1 MQQPT
6 ELHLTPPKE
15 LPVRL
20 TPNDEGKVIKIELL
34 VNAQERQKILNHFP
48 DKSLDWKESAAHL
61 LLLKSM
67 AAYEE
72 QKLTSFQ
79 PLLKKEQ
86 SLAANELAQIIKKLC
101 HAAAPLYALVNAPF
115 VDSPFHPLYQE
126 FQIFK
131 KEHPK
136 DSNLVLSFLQHQ
148 LDIYQAKVMN
158 IFGDAPLEL
167 MTLKDLHLA
176 NLSEFNHQLEK
187 FSNSVFTQEQL
198 QKLLSHQDQMDRLAI
213 GSLGEFLRQEALL
226 IATYGIA
233 SIDEITQERFNQL
246 FAFSA
251 HPLRKE
257 LVKAKSALEKQCSTH
272 AVRYINTSSPIPLGQ
287 YEVLKGEPEDAG
299 KEKKWMDI
307 MPYVPCR
314 TLLGVGV
321 NGAEGLD
328 QVDKILCI
336 YGDMQKPD
344 ETFKKNLPP
353 LYQIPYNMI
362 TGTYG
367 AWGVLAAVIFGLPAA
382 ILYGAVL
389 LVGIVAAMIIDLAV
403 FAIQGFILLST
414 SPLLLIGI
422 LLDCILQIPSF
433 FTKRAEIPFSLLAEM
448 MKWEIPPKELKEI
461 FRDFSMVRIFKQQL
475 LKLHCYYET
484 TDKAFAANKSTIL
497 DLVKH
502 KQAEGV
508 FNQVATKFFS
518 FSLIAGFLYQKMKQL
533 FYAIREIRKVIIL
546 IGKKLLHLPSGDMK
560 KVHREEC
567 NDLITALKKQTWEC
581 LQKDIQAII
590 EKTKKER
597 HAAGPH
603 WIPLTPW
610 KPRQYENLVDF
621 ISDISLA
628 LTHQVVDPAFENN
641 PGLATPAFV
650 ASMLCSSTVLFP
662 SIATII
668 PEQILGGFKAVP
680 ITLAKA
686 FMGKELE
693 EGISHFAI
701 NIISGFLQWKLMY
714 FGIEGLHALSQ
725 GDIEWLKKLF
735 ENPEEITL
743 GAMVF
748 IALGYSAG
756 LIPPIPLDLSVFNQN
771 MPNNPFLKALV
782 DYFETLYKGL
792 VTAINA
798 VTIESSEVSAHA
810 IVGTNAVELAFIGL
824 KTAMLA
830 YALISGSHTTPTSDL
845 QSLCKE
851 LNTLFADQ
859 NMTKE
864 EKIKVIQDI
873 LQKHHIL
880 DSEIQT
886 DITLSQF
893 LENIISNA
901 SMMPAK
907 IDTEATDQTKK
918 TTEEQAF
925 TDADLKLRN
934 LLFFINQ
941 MEVLGRPLY
950 LGSDDEGIGYQ
961 SKVDA
966 ELVYDELYFAIE
978 DYNQS
983 ARKLGLFHAQIDGRD
998 LLHQFYNKH
1007 CYAGSSGWHKLIFG
1021 ILLFPIT
1028 WLWRGFKYL
1037 IGTPSMQHQVKKS
1050 FCKDFAM
1057 FFQLIP
1063 DLVAPMLRSFLKATL
1078 YAIRM
1083 FLGVFIL
1090 PLLIIAGLAM
1100 LTHSLLKGIALP
1112 FFAIYAGIRALV
1124 KKEEFT
1130 TQMTMYF
1137 SGLSAVNQAIWK
1149 FFMSNSFV
1157 NGYMKLIALIGSTTG
1172 TGSLHRLHL
1181 LKATGLATLYQHL
1194 AKEADTNSNDLQQL
1208 VYQLLTELNITKK
1221 ATQQVPESF
1230 KTILIDL
1237 LKYDQNP
1244 TQSWKIKSPEREGQL
1259 ADLTKA
1265 IFASAERGMEAKE
1278 KLTMQLPE
1286 GSRLKQVLAT

>member
-6 ELHLTPPKE
+6 ELYLKPPKD

-20 TPNDEGKVIKIELL
+20 THNDEGKVIKIELF
-34 VNAQERQKILNHFP
+34 VNAQERQKILSHFP

-61 LLLKSM
+61 VLLKSM

-72 QKLTSFQ
+72 QKLTS
-79 PLLKKEQ
+79 LEKKQ
-86 SLAANELAQIIKKLC
+86 SPAANELAQTIKELS
-101 HAAAPLYALVNAPF
+101 HATAPLYALVNAPF
-115 VDSPFHPLYQE
+115 VDSPFHPLHQE
-126 FQIFK
+126 FQAFK
-131 KEHPK
+131 KEKPN
-136 DSNLVLSFLQHQ
+136 DPNPVLSFLQQ
-148 LDIYQAKVMN
+148 QMDIYQAKVMN
-158 IFGDAPLEL
+158 AFGNAPLEL
-167 MTLKDLHLA
+167 MPLKHLHLT

-187 FSNSVFTQEQL
+187 FSKSVFTQEQL
-198 QKLLSHQDQMDRLAI
+198 QKLLSHQDQIDRLGI
-213 GSLGEFLRQEALL
+213 SSLGEFLRQEALL
-226 IATYGIA
+226 IATHGIA
-233 SIDEITQERFNQL
+233 CIDEITQERFNQL

-287 YEVLKGEPEDAG
+287 YEVLKGEPENVS

-321 NGAEGLD
+321 DGAEGLD

-336 YGDMQKPD
+336 YGDMQKPN
-344 ETFKKNLPP
+344 ETFKKNPPP
-353 LYQIPYNMI
+353 LYQIPYNLI
-362 TGTYG
+362 TGKYG

-403 FAIQGFILLST
+403 FALQGFILLCT
-414 SPLLLIGI
+414 APFLLAGLV
-422 LLDCILQIPSF
+422 LDCICQIPSF
-433 FTKRAEIPFSLLAEM
+433 FTKSAEIPFSFLAEM
-448 MKWEIPPKELKEI
+448 MTWPIPPKALKEI

-484 TDKAFAANKSTIL
+484 TDKAVQANKKTIL

-518 FSLIAGFLYQKMKQL
+518 FSLIAGFLYQKMKQF
-533 FYAIREIRKVIIL
+533 FYAVREIRKVVIL
-546 IGKKLLHLPSGDMK
+546 TGKKLVHLPFGDMK
-560 KVHREEC
+560 KAHREEC
-567 NDLITALKKQTWEC
+567 NALITQLKKQTWEC

-590 EKTKKER
+590 EKPKKE
-597 HAAGPH
+597 HLPKGPH

-610 KPRQYENLVDF
+610 KTRQYENLVDF

-668 PEQILGGFKAVP
+668 PEQILGIFKGVP

-693 EGISHFAI
+693 EGVSHFAI
-701 NIISGFLQWKLMY
+701 NIISGFLQWKLTY

-725 GDIEWLKKLF
+725 GDIEWVKKLF

-756 LIPPIPLDLSVFNQN
+756 LIPPIPLDLSVFHQN
-771 MPNNPFLKALV
+771 MPDNPFLKAFV
-782 DYFETLYKGL
+782 GYVETLYKGF

-824 KTAMLA
+824 KTTMLA
-830 YALISGSHTTPTSDL
+830 YALISGGHTTPTSEL
-845 QSLCKE
+845 QSLCKD
-851 LNTLFADQ
+851 LNTLFGNQ
-859 NMTKE
+859 KITKE
-864 EKIKVIQDI
+864 EKINAIQNI

-880 DSEIQT
+880 DSEIQPN
-886 DITLSQF
+886 ITLSQF
-893 LENIISNA
+893 LETIISNPSA
-901 SMMPAK
+901 IPK
-907 IDTEATDQTKK
+907 KTDIEETKQTQNNTPK
-918 TTEEQAF
+918 TTEEQF
-925 TDADLKLRN
+925 TDASLKLRN

-941 MEVLGRPLY
+941 MEMLGKPLY
-950 LGSDDEGIGYQ
+950 LGSDNEGIGYQ

-983 ARKLGLFHAQIDGRD
+983 ARKLCLFHAQIDGRD

-1063 DLVAPMLRSFLKATL
+1063 DLVAPMTRSFLKATL

-1090 PLLIIAGLAM
+1090 PLLIVAGLAI
-1100 LTHSLLKGIALP
+1100 LTHSILRCIALP

-1137 SGLSAVNQAIWK
+1137 SGISAVNQSIWK
-1149 FFMSNSFV
+1149 LFMCNAFV
-1157 NGYMKLIALIGSTTG
+1157 NGYMKLISLIGSTTG
-1172 TGSLHRLHL
+1172 TGSLHRLNL
-1181 LKATGLATLYQHL
+1181 LKATGLAAVYQHL
-1194 AKEADTNSNDLQQL
+1194 AKEADTNSNDLQHI
-1208 VYQLLTELNITKK
+1208 VHQLLAELNITEK
-1221 ATQQVPESF
+1221 ATKEVPESA
-1230 KTILIDL
+1230 KTILANL
-1237 LKYDQNP
+1237 LQYDQNP

-1259 ADLTKA
+1259 AYLTKA
-1265 IFASAERGMEAKE
+1265 IFASEDRCNEAKE
-1278 KLTMQLPE
+1278 KLKTELPE
-1286 GSRLKQVLAT
+1286 GSRLKQVLAA